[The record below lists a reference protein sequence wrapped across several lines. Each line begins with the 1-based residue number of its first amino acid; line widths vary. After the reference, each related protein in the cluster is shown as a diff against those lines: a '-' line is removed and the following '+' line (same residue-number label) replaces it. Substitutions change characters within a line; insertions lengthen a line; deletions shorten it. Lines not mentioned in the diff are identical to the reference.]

1 MTHDEFREAVD
12 SLGDKFLAAI
22 TSQRPINVSV
32 TLAAAF
38 HMIGALVEATPEDER
53 PLVEVPLRQ
62 GLEELLQEWTPQR
75 RAAIFLLYE
84 P

>member
-1 MTHDEFREAVD
+1 
-12 SLGDKFLAAI
+12 
-22 TSQRPINVSV
+22 
-32 TLAAAF
+32 
-38 HMIGALVEATPEDER
+38 MIGALVEATPEDER